1 MDKIVKTYL
10 LLSIFCLCMVLSSC
24 KDIEHVFLIN
34 KTSETISIKV
44 TLVTLEGEQIME
56 TDIAPNE
63 SDGWEFEVNKGD
75 KKILVTGGAGFIG
88 SNLIKRLLEIGEKVI
103 CLDNFYTG
111 TDYNISTFKSHPNF
125 TCIQH
130 DITEKIDL

>member
-44 TLVTLEGEQIME
+44 TLVALEGEQIME

-63 SDGWEFEVNKGD
+63 SDGWEFEVSKGD
-75 KKILVTGGAGFIG
+75 KKILDKKLKNIVIIDHKGCKKELERNDILSLAKKSGAWNI
-88 SNLIKRLLEIGEKVI
+88 VI
-103 CLDNFYTG
+103 DEAVLSCN
-111 TDYNISTFKSHPNF
+111 
-125 TCIQH
+125 
-130 DITEKIDL
+130 